1 MTTDQKVA
9 YIQSFMKLVSAT
21 QTYQDACAQSNFTRG
36 ILGAWFA
43 DQTISVGVFTQYT
56 QDLDTVMEVKRRLTI
71 KGEIV

>member
-1 MTTDQKVA
+1 VTTDQKVA
-9 YIQSFMKLVSAT
+9 YIQSFMKLVNGT
-21 QTYQDACAQSNFTRG
+21 QTYQDACAQSNFVRG

-43 DQTISVGVFTQYT
+43 DQTISVDIFSQYS